1 MTFFRHTMKNSESGI
16 SLVVT
21 FLIMTVLLGI
31 VLSLSTILIGQI
43 KIIGNI
49 TNSIVATSYA
59 QTGLE
64 RLLYLNKKQVPIG
77 ASRGLCNICNVCSLG
92 NCSNCKLVSRAYDG
106 SNGCGVTTCSNCTIT
121 YDARLDNGSYS
132 IEANIIGN
140 NLHVTSKGYYR
151 DAARSIEV
159 TTKK

>member
-31 VLSLSTILIGQI
+31 VLSLSTILLGQI

-106 SNGCGVTTCSNCTIT
+106 SNGCGTTCSNCTIT
-121 YDARLDNGSYS
+121 YDTQLDDGSYT
-132 IEANIIGN
+132 IEASVVGN
-140 NLHVTSKGYYR
+140 NLHVISKGYYR